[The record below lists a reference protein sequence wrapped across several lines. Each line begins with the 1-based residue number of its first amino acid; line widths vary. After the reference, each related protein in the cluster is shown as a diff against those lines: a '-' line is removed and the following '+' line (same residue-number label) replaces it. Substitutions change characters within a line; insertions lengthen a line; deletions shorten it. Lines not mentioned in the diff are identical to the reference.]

1 MSTQPSTIPKYR
13 IGVIAF
19 DGINPFHL
27 SVPCQVFGARRA
39 DCDTATFDVKV
50 CAVEP
55 GPLSTTAGFEI
66 AAAHGLAALARADI
80 IILPSWH
87 DDCRPSPP
95 VLLQALRRAHQRGAQ
110 VVGLCVGSFPLAEAG
125 LLDGRG
131 ATTHWAFADTMSARY
146 PKVRVDREV
155 LYVDEGKVVTSAGV
169 AASLD
174 CCLHLLRQLC
184 GAEVANHVAR
194 QLVVA
199 PHRQGGQAQ
208 FIERPLPVTGSDDR
222 FAQVLAC
229 ISEDLTRNYSIDAL
243 AERALMS
250 RRNFTRHFRH
260 ATGTSFKQW
269 LLNQRLAHAQHLLE
283 SSEVSIEVVAQQAG
297 FGSALSLRQH
307 FRTALRTSPSE
318 YRKLYRSGAPG

>member
-1 MSTQPSTIPKYR
+1 MTTRPASIPKYR

-39 DCDTATFDVKV
+39 DCDTATFEVKV

-80 IILPSWH
+80 VILPSWH
-87 DDCRPSPP
+87 DDCRPAPP

-110 VVGLCVGSFPLAEAG
+110 VVGLCVGAFPLAEAG
-125 LLDGRG
+125 LLDGRS
-131 ATTHWAFADTMSARY
+131 ATTHWAFADTMSSRY

-174 CCLHLLRQLC
+174 CCLHVLRQLC

-208 FIERPLPVTGSDDR
+208 FIERPLPVSGSDDR

-229 ISEDLTRNYSIDAL
+229 ISEDLTRNHSIDAL

-283 SSEVSIEVVAQQAG
+283 SSAVSIEMVAQQAG

-307 FRTALRTSPSE
+307 FRSALRTSPSE
-318 YRKLYRSGAPG
+318 YRKLYRSAAPD